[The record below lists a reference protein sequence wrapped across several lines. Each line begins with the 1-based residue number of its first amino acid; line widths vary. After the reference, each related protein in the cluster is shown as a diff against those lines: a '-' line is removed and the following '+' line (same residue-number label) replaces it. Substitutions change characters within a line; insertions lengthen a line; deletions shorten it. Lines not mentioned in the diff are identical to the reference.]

1 MSSSAV
7 EEAECKLGD
16 SDGAMPEREFY
27 YINHK
32 KHRFP
37 FHLLGVKDKINAELC
52 GLLWRTF
59 LGISLLG
66 MLALINFNIQELLAC
81 LMKLPVEPSTLQL
94 PLGSN
99 CTSKVFEDDL
109 HIRLEVCH
117 SQGAP
122 AIALYVDE
130 SILRVYSLRET
141 TGFVDWA
148 RRCGGKD
155 MRKSCHIY
163 PNTNPACPFF
173 AYTTNPPEQ
182 HLCYSADFKINYL
195 VIETV
200 RFSKKETVGL
210 MLYIL
215 NHPMLKML

>member
-1 MSSSAV
+1 MASSAV
-7 EEAECKLGD
+7 EELQRWEGD
-16 SDGAMPEREFY
+16 GSVTERRGGNEFC
-27 YINHK
+27 NRANRHS
-32 KHRFP
+32 P
-37 FHLLGVKDKINAELC
+37 FRLSGVKDKINAELC

-59 LGISLLG
+59 LGLSLLG